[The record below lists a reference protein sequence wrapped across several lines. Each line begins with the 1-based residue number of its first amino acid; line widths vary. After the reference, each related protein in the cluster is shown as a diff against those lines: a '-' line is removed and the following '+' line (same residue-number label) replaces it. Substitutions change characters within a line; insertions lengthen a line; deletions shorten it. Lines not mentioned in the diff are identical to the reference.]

1 MDLDPTNLKGFFV
14 GSKSYGYVK
23 ARALGSW
30 VLGCSL
36 KFKYIME
43 SPIATLTWPLHK
55 YCDIPYVVVYC
66 CSWEPYIGEHFG
78 NPLES

>member
-43 SPIATLTWPLHK
+43 SPIATLT
-55 YCDIPYVVVYC
+55 
-66 CSWEPYIGEHFG
+66 
-78 NPLES
+78 

>member
-1 MDLDPTNLKGFFV
+1 MKLTPMLANFGFLVGLKGLAPNQGLTMGLHGCRPNKSRIFFV

-36 KFKYIME
+36 SFN
-43 SPIATLTWPLHK
+43 T
-55 YCDIPYVVVYC
+55 
-66 CSWEPYIGEHFG
+66 
-78 NPLES
+78 